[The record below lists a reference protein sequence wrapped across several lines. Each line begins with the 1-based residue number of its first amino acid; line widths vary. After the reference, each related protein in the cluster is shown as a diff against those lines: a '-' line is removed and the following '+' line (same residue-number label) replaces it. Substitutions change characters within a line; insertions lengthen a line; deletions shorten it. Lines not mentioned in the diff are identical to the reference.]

1 VLGTRLEVRDVA
13 ALGNGQDEG
22 FGRPFHTEVIFQLL
36 AKVPDLDPDN
46 IILVGAEVR
55 PASQNLAANFLFADG
70 GGMIGQHAVGDVEKN
85 LAELRR
91 LGKMAAGGHA
101 LDQSPTLI
109 PVEGSEMLRVLIE

>member
-1 VLGTRLEVRDVA
+1 
-13 ALGNGQDEG
+13 
-22 FGRPFHTEVIFQLL
+22 
-36 AKVPDLDPDN
+36 
-46 IILVGAEVR
+46 
-55 PASQNLAANFLFADG
+55 
-70 GGMIGQHAVGDVEKN
+70 MIGQHAVGDVEKN